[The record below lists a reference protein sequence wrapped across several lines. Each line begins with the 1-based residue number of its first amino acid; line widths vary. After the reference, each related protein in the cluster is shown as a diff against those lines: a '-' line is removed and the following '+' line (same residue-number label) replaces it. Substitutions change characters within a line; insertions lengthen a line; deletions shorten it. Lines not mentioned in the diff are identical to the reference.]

1 MVEKAMNQSGL
12 IGWWK
17 KSRSYGRKEKQ
28 MKKADMFRKLEN
40 NDLKNINGG
49 GIIQTAPAM
58 PGIIIANAIIKWL
71 QK

>member
-1 MVEKAMNQSGL
+1 
-12 IGWWK
+12 
-17 KSRSYGRKEKQ
+17 
-28 MKKADMFRKLEN
+28 MKKADMLRKLEN